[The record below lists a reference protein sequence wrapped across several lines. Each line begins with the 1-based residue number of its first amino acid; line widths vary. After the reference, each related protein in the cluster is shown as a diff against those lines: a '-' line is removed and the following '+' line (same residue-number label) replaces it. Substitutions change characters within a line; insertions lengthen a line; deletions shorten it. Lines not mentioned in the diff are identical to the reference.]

1 MKSAHVIVVGGG
13 FSGVSF
19 VVQCARRF
27 PWPATFTV
35 VEPRAEPGRGIAFSA
50 EHPAHRLNA
59 PDAVHVLDPEKV
71 DDFAR
76 WVEETGTL
84 VRDPEAMHA
93 DGTNYI
99 RRGTFG
105 EYVRDQFERTRDN
118 NPSKSEL
125 RHVVSRAVEIEE
137 SKPGLVVTLETGER
151 LSAGIVVV
159 ATGNEPPATLPQF
172 QAPLESHPAYVADPW
187 AGDALERI
195 RPDEGVLLIGSAL
208 TAADVV
214 ASLLSNGHTGRI
226 DSVSRTGLLPARR
239 PRPDAGRP
247 VLTGAALSSM
257 AWDRISRTNT
267 LFVEKHGQLDRVTQI
282 CRALRADIA
291 DAEKQGLLWQGPFD
305 DLRDSVRA
313 VWPRLNNEEKR
324 RFLRHLRR
332 WYDAHRFRLPPQLE
346 RLLDEAVERG
356 QLCFVTARV
365 QKASIDSEQLKVTLH
380 ERDSG
385 RDFTRSYGWV
395 INCTGPSGRPDM
407 SESPFIQALLTSRLC
422 RVHPTGLGFDV
433 DEDCRAI
440 RADGERL
447 PSLVFLGSLTLG
459 AFGEPLAT
467 PWIAAQIWRLVPSLI
482 PQLEPAA

>member
-1 MKSAHVIVVGGG
+1 
-13 FSGVSF
+13 
-19 VVQCARRF
+19 
-27 PWPATFTV
+27 
-35 VEPRAEPGRGIAFSA
+35 
-50 EHPAHRLNA
+50 
-59 PDAVHVLDPEKV
+59 
-71 DDFAR
+71 
-76 WVEETGTL
+76 
-84 VRDPEAMHA
+84 
-93 DGTNYI
+93 
-99 RRGTFG
+99 
-105 EYVRDQFERTRDN
+105 
-118 NPSKSEL
+118 
-125 RHVVSRAVEIEE
+125 VVSRAVKIEE

-267 LFVEKHGQLDRVTQI
+267 LFVEKHGQLDRVTRI

-291 DAEKQGLLWQGPFD
+291 DAEKQSLLWQEPFD

-313 VWPRLNNEEKR
+313 VWPRLGNEEKR

-440 RADGERL
+440 RADGKRL

-482 PQLEPAA
+482 LQLEPAA